1 MKKLY
6 LRNPWK
12 KHADKRSREGTNK
25 ESKSKPSRSSFL
37 AQHKQCYKAQGIP
50 LPLKGKGGIRKIK
63 APEVFSLI
71 QNTDRTLAFFEQIW
85 GMCEHY
91 PIYIDLSDVTEITT
105 ESILYLLSILDRLKT
120 RDHKKIKGNYPMNE
134 DCRRLLCSSGF
145 TNYIETSKANRIHS
159 GDVLEIIHGDKV
171 NPVEVVKIERFI
183 REKLKIPQRNKATQS
198 IHIVL
203 LECVGNTYDHAYN
216 KGSTKSM
223 PYQAKWWAMAH
234 YQQGMVSCSVLDNGA
249 GIPATMKKK
258 FREIVKFWGRE
269 EHILLFKAFTEPA
282 RSRLK
287 LEFRGKGLPKI
298 YELVCLDYLKN
309 VRVVSNKAFVNLSHL
324 RENKE
329 LQRPLK
335 GTLYSFEFVIND
347 PDVTRGE
354 NYGTEIYEGE

>member
-12 KHADKRSREGTNK
+12 KHADKRSREGANK
-25 ESKSKPSRSSFL
+25 KSKSKPPRSSFL
-37 AQHKQCYKAQGIP
+37 AQHKQHYKDQGIP
-50 LPLKGKGGIRKIK
+50 LPQKGKGGIRTIK

-85 GMCEHY
+85 GICERS

-105 ESILYLLSILDRLKT
+105 ESILYLLSILDRLKS
-120 RDHKKIKGNYPMNE
+120 RDHKKIKGNYPKDM

-145 TNYIETSKANRIHS
+145 TNYIKTSDANRIHS
-159 GDVLEIIHGDKV
+159 EDVLEIIHGNEV
-171 NPVEVVKIERFI
+171 NPVEIAKIEKFI
-183 REKLKIPQRNKATQS
+183 REKLKIPRNEATQS
-198 IHIVL
+198 IHVVL

-216 KGSTKSM
+216 KDATKSM

-258 FREIVKFWGRE
+258 FLEAVKFWGRE

-282 RSRLK
+282 RSRLE

-298 YELVCLDYLKN
+298 YELVCRDYLKN
-309 VRVVSNKAFVNLSHL
+309 VRVVSNKAFVNLSNL
-324 RENKE
+324 GENKK

-335 GTLYSFEFVIND
+335 GTLYSFEFTTND
-347 PDVTRGE
+347 QNIRRDK
-354 NYGTEIYEGE
+354 NYETEIYEGE